1 MINCQPT
8 QILLRKQATIHCR
21 DCSKTKNLNVTM
33 TKQKLTYSAL
43 ITVLILF
50 SYLIFKGM
58 NTAQNNSKNNETTII
73 NSGFNTLVWFDEFN
87 GHGVIDSNK
96 WFHQTQLPPGGNWY
110 GGLIQH
116 YTNQKANSYLKNG
129 FLNLVAKKEIFDDQG
144 EVKQYTSARLNSKF
158 TFTYGRIEVR
168 AKLPTGVGTWPAIW
182 MLSKNIN
189 EDGAYWDNQGF
200 GTVHWPICG
209 EIDIL
214 EHWGKNQNYV
224 SSALHNGSSYGDK
237 VKNLG
242 GQKVSNAS
250 NKFHLYA
257 LEWTKDKM
265 IFSINGIEHFI
276 YEPSIKNSETWPYD
290 SDYYMILNIA
300 IEPDIDPEFTE
311 SVMEVDYIRV
321 YQ

>member
-1 MINCQPT
+1 
-8 QILLRKQATIHCR
+8 
-21 DCSKTKNLNVTM
+21 
-33 TKQKLTYSAL
+33 
-43 ITVLILF
+43 
-50 SYLIFKGM
+50 M

-73 NSGFNTLVWFDEFN
+73 NSGFNTLVWSDEFN

-116 YTNQKANSYLKNG
+116 YTNRKGNSYLKNG

-168 AKLPTGVGTWPAIW
+168 AKLPTGIGTWPAIW

-200 GTVHWPICG
+200 GTVNWPKCG

-300 IEPDIDPEFTE
+300 IEPDIDPKFTE